1 MKNKALLAMNLQT
14 FAEGD
19 GAEDNGSGVDGAEQP
34 KSAGQLFD
42 EFLKGEGMQAEFDR
56 RIGKGIETARTK
68 WEATKNEELSEA
80 EKLAKMTKAE
90 KDAYNL
96 QKKLDEVAQ
105 REKELN
111 TRELQAT
118 AKADLAEAGIPS
130 ELYTLLDYSDAEKCK
145 ASMETLKQT
154 FSDAVEKA
162 VKARIGGSKGLE
174 ETRGK
179 AKVSP
184 DEAIMDKYI
193 LGR

>member
-1 MKNKALLAMNLQT
+1 MKNRALLAMNLQT

-19 GAEDNGSGVDGAEQP
+19 GEDNGSEAGGAEEQ
-34 KSAGQLFD
+34 KSVGQLFD
-42 EFLKGEGMQAEFDR
+42 DFLKGEGMQAEFDR
-56 RIGKGIETARTK
+56 RMGKGIDTAKAK
-68 WEATKNEELSEA
+68 WEAS
-80 EKLAKMTKAE
+80 
-90 KDAYNL
+90 
-96 QKKLDEVAQ
+96 KKLEEVAQ

-118 AKADLAEAGIPS
+118 AKADLAEAGIPA

-145 ASMETLKQT
+145 ASMETLKQS

>member
-1 MKNKALLAMNLQT
+1 MRNRARLPMYLQI

-19 GAEDNGSGVDGAEQP
+19 GAAGDGSGAEGAEQS

-56 RIGKGIETARTK
+56 RMGKGIDTAKAK
-68 WEATKNEELSEA
+68 WDAAKSEELSEA

-118 AKADLAEAGIPS
+118 AKADLAEAGIPTD
-130 ELYTLLDYSDAEKCK
+130 LYTLLDYSDAEKCK
-145 ASMETLKQT
+145 ASMETLTKT

-162 VKARIGGSKGLE
+162 VKERIGGSKGLE

-179 AKVSP
+179 AKVSS
-184 DEAIMDKYI
+184 DEEIMKKYI
-193 LGR
+193 MGR